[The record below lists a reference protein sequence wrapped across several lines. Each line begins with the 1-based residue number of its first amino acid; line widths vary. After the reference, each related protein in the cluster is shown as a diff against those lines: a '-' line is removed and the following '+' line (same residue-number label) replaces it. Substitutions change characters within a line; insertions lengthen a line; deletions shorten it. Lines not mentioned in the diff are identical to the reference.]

1 MTDLGYAAT
10 ILILHIFMIINSLP
24 FNGLLRNKDG
34 ESELTGQKKK
44 LTLVLESFLHKG
56 WSNVSLQLLGK

>member
-34 ESELTGQKKK
+34 ESELIGQKKK

-56 WSNVSLQLLGK
+56 

>member
-24 FNGLLRNKDG
+24 FNGSLRNKDG
-34 ESELTGQKKK
+34 EGELIGQKN

-56 WSNVSLQLLGK
+56 CSNVSLQLLGK

>member
-24 FNGLLRNKDG
+24 FNGLLRNRDG
-34 ESELTGQKKK
+34 ESELIGQK
-44 LTLVLESFLHKG
+44 TF
-56 WSNVSLQLLGK
+56 NTRFRIFFA

>member
-34 ESELTGQKKK
+34 ESELIGQKKK
-44 LTLVLESFLHKG
+44 INTRFRIFLHKG
-56 WSNVSLQLLGK
+56 